1 MSYFLRLPLSLSL
14 SLSLSC
20 FPLSPSTP
28 SLRLPFLS
36 FSLYLLLLLPCTL
49 PSFTC
54 ILSNF
59 HPFLFFLFLSFHSLC
74 LRLPQ
79 YLLPNLFFFLLS
91 SPPLPPI
98 SLTSPSSLPFSIIFQ
113 AYLLVCFMAK
123 SNV

>member
-1 MSYFLRLPLSLSL
+1 MSYFLRLSLSL
-14 SLSLSC
+14 SPSLSC
-20 FPLSPSTP
+20 FPFSPSTP

-36 FSLYLLLLLPCTL
+36 FSLYLILLLPCTL

-54 ILSNF
+54 ILSNS
-59 HPFLFFLFLSFHSLC
+59 HLFLFFLFLSFHSLC

-113 AYLLVCFMAK
+113 AYLLVSFMAK